1 MSDQAKEFVICRD
14 AAEVSRKGA
23 ELLLKLA
30 VEAARNGRR
39 LSVALSGGSTP
50 KTMFEMLAAEPLKG
64 QVPWPIIDLFWG
76 DERCVPP
83 DHKDS
88 NYRMTKEALLDR
100 APIPSANI
108 RRIPAEEKP
117 PSAAAEKYQ
126 RTLSEYFG
134 LQAGQLPRFDLVY
147 LGMGDDGHTA
157 SLFPGTKA
165 LGETERFVTQ
175 NFVDKFQSYRVTL
188 TADAINNGKNV
199 VFLLAGEGKAGRLKE
214 VLEGPRDPDRLPSQ
228 MIQPA
233 GGKLVLILDRGAAG
247 ELSQP
252 RSGR

>member
-1 MSDQAKEFVICRD
+1 MSDQAKEFVVCAD
-14 AAEVSRKGA
+14 ASEVSRKGA
-23 ELLLKLA
+23 ELLIDLA
-30 VEAARNGRR
+30 KEAAAANRR

-50 KTMFEMLAAEPLKG
+50 KTMFEMLSAAPLAG
-64 QVPWPIIDLFWG
+64 QVPWGIIDLFWG

-100 APIPSANI
+100 APIPASNI
-108 RRIPAEEKP
+108 RRIPAEKTP
-117 PSAAAEKYQ
+117 PASAAAEYQ
-126 RTLSEYFG
+126 ALLTDYFHLKPG
-134 LQAGQLPRFDLVY
+134 ELPRFDLVY

-165 LGETERFVTQ
+165 LAETERFVVQ
-175 NFVDKFQSYRVTL
+175 NYVDKFQSYRVTL
-188 TADAINNGKNV
+188 TADAINNGKRV

-228 MIQPA
+228 RIHPVD
-233 GGKLVLILDRGAAG
+233 GKLTFVLDRGAASQ
-247 ELSQP
+247 LSQAGG
-252 RSGR
+252 SQ

>member
-1 MSDQAKEFVICRD
+1 MADQKEFVVCQD
-14 AAEVSRKGA
+14 ANEVSRKGA

-30 VEAARNGRR
+30 REAAAANRR

-50 KTMFEMLAAEPLKG
+50 KTMFEMLSAEPLRG
-64 QVPWPIIDLFWG
+64 QVPWTIVDLFWG

-88 NYRMTKEALLDR
+88 NYRMTKEALLDK
-100 APIPSANI
+100 APIPPANI

-126 RTLSEYFG
+126 RTLADYFS
-134 LQAGQLPRFDLVY
+134 LKTGQLPRFDLVY

-165 LGETERFVTQ
+165 LGETQRFVTQ

-228 MIQPA
+228 MIHPA
-233 GGKLVLILDRGAAG
+233 DGKLVFILDRGAAG
-247 ELSQP
+247 QLSNLGG
-252 RSGR
+252 GR

>member
-1 MSDQAKEFVICRD
+1 MADQAKEFVVCAD

-30 VEAARNGRR
+30 KEAVGANRR

-50 KTMFEMLAAEPLKG
+50 KTMFEMLASPPFAG
-64 QVPWPIIDLFWG
+64 QVPWDSIDLFWG
-76 DERCVPP
+76 DERCVAP

-100 APIPSANI
+100 APIPAANI
-108 RRIPAEEKP
+108 RRIPAEKTP
-117 PSAAAEKYQ
+117 PASAAAEYQ
-126 RTLSEYFG
+126 ATLADYFH
-134 LQAGQLPRFDLVY
+134 LKAGELPRFDLVY

-165 LGETERFVTQ
+165 LAETERFVVQ
-175 NFVDKFQSYRVTL
+175 NYVDKFQSYRVTL
-188 TADAINNGKNV
+188 TADAINNGKCV
-199 VFLLAGEGKAGRLKE
+199 AFLLAGEGKAGRLKE

-228 MIQPA
+228 RIAPSN
-233 GGKLVLILDRGAAG
+233 GKLMFVLDKGAARL
-247 ELSQP
+247 LSQTGG
-252 RSGR
+252 SH